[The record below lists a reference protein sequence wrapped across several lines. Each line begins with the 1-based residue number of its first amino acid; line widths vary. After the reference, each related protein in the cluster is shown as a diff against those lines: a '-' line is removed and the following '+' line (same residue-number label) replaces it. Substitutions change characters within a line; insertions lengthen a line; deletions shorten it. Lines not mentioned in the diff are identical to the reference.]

1 MSNGDSIKSCVLG
14 GTKSFCCTAT
24 DWISLSVLVSP
35 VIGMIMLLGM
45 IATSVGMICMFLK
58 DLIMEKFYEQN

>member
-1 MSNGDSIKSCVLG
+1 MLHKKVE
-14 GTKSFCCTAT
+14 T
-24 DWISLSVLVSP
+24 LSDFVRLVIFLIVSP